1 MSIIEIQMV
10 RQMSQN
16 INTERERERERR
28 NEVIYST
35 VGMALIERK
44 IK

>member
-16 INTERERERERR
+16 INTERERERER
-28 NEVIYST
+28 E
-35 VGMALIERK
+35 GMKSSIQR
-44 IK
+44 